1 MVTQITCHDIF
12 QYNIVFQFNCLLKL
26 ESNCCQFGIL
36 QVLENNVLYSLLEL
50 LQLYLGFHALRVIR
64 DKKHLMLEICIFFIF
79 DFSER

>member
-1 MVTQITCHDIF
+1 MSWYISL
-12 QYNIVFQFNCLLKL
+12 QYSFSIQLSPETPKY
-26 ESNCCQFGIL
+26 CCQCGIL
-36 QVLENNVLYSLLEL
+36 QVLENNVLYSLLLL